1 MTGVF
6 QIQRAWI
13 QLILWSTSYLL
24 HYMCWQLID
33 SSTWNNRYIALVM
46 TLPISRHNG
55 TGHYCCIHLR
65 RTICLCNI
73 SSNYHLVKFPSHAC
87 HFGREYIFQVQDG
100 FCNIVMLLLPE
111 NLNHK
116 VLIDR

>member
-13 QLILWSTSYLL
+13 QLILHVVNYLL

-33 SSTWNNRYIALVM
+33 SSTWNTIYRYIALIM

-55 TGHYCCIHLR
+55 TDDYRCIHLR
-65 RTICLCNI
+65 CTICLCKI
-73 SSNYHLVKFPSHAC
+73 SSSNHLVKFLSHAYHLC
-87 HFGREYIFQVQDG
+87 REYILLFQDG
-100 FCNIVMLLLPE
+100 FCNILMLLLPG

-116 VLIDR
+116 V